1 MNRHRFIVIT
11 VSLLFLSLWAAFTGS
26 AESDYQI
33 GPGDVLK
40 ITIYDHPDLT
50 TVARVDHQGFILF
63 PLAGRVR
70 VGDLSTAGASQTI
83 MAKLG
88 TDYIVNPQVSVFV
101 EEFRSKKV
109 FINGEVTRPG
119 LYELSGPTTLLELVS
134 KAGGLTRGAGRIA
147 TIRRTVGNGGADEK
161 SIEVNIAD
169 LLQSGPETVVDIPL
183 IDGDSVT
190 IAKAAVIYVTGQV
203 NRPSAFTVEPDTT
216 VIKAITMAGGFTPL
230 AAQSKIKIIRKINGI
245 EQVIEKVPL
254 HERLMPE
261 DVMVIPESF
270 F

>member
-1 MNRHRFIVIT
+1 LSV
-11 VSLLFLSLWAAFTGS
+11 LFLSLWAALAVG

-33 GPGDVLK
+33 GAGDVLK

-50 TVARVDHQGFILF
+50 TVARVDHDGYILF
-63 PLAGRVR
+63 PLAGRVQ
-70 VGDLSTAGASQTI
+70 VGGLTTAAASQTI
-83 MAKLG
+83 AAALAAG
-88 TDYIVNPQVSVFV
+88 YIVNPQASVFV

-109 FINGEVTRPG
+109 FIIGEVVRPG

-134 KAGGLTRGAGRIA
+134 KAGGLTRGAGRNA
-147 TIRRTVGNGGADEK
+147 TIRRPMTDGAAGEK
-161 SIEVNIAD
+161 NIEVNIAD
-169 LLQSGPETVVDIPL
+169 LLQSGPESVDVPL
-183 IDGDSVT
+183 MDGDSVT

-216 VIKAITMAGGFTPL
+216 VIKAITMAGGFTTL
-230 AAQSKIKIIRKINGI
+230 AAQGKIKIIRKVNGV
-245 EQVIEKVPL
+245 EQILEKVPL
-254 HERLMPE
+254 HEKLMAE

>member
-1 MNRHRFIVIT
+1 MNSHRFIVFI
-11 VSLLFLSLWAAFTGS
+11 VSLLLFSLWAAFALG

-40 ITIYDHPDLT
+40 ITIYDHPDLM
-50 TVARVDHQGFILF
+50 TVARVDNEGYILF

-70 VGDLSTAGASQTI
+70 VGGLTTSGASQTI
-83 MAKLG
+83 SERLAA
-88 TDYIVNPQVSVFV
+88 DYIVNPQASIFV

-109 FINGEVTRPG
+109 FIIGEVVRPG

-134 KAGGLTRGAGRIA
+134 KAGGLTRGAGRSA
-147 TIRRTVGNGGADEK
+147 TIRRTVANEAAGEK

-169 LLQSGPETVVDIPL
+169 LLQSGSETVDVPL
-183 IDGDSVT
+183 MDGDSVT
-190 IAKAAVIYVTGQV
+190 IAKAAMIYVTGQV

-216 VIKAITMAGGFTPL
+216 VIKAITMAGGFTAL
-230 AAQSKIKIIRKINGI
+230 AAQGKIKIIRKINGL
-245 EQVIEKVPL
+245 EQVLENVPL
-254 HERLMPE
+254 HEMLMPE

>member
-1 MNRHRFIVIT
+1 MKNHRLLLLIF
-11 VSLLFLSLWAAFTGS
+11 LLFFGLSSNCAVG
-26 AESDYQI
+26 AENDYQI
-33 GPGDVLK
+33 GSGDVLK

-50 TVARVDHQGFILF
+50 TVARVDNDGYILF

-70 VGDLSTAGASQTI
+70 IGGLTTANASQT
-83 MAKLG
+83 MATKLAA
-88 TDYIVNPQVSVFV
+88 DFIVNPQVSIFV

-109 FINGEVTRPG
+109 FIIGEVVRPG

-134 KAGGLTRGAGRIA
+134 KAGGLTRGAGRKA
-147 TIRRTVGNGGADEK
+147 TIRRARSNGATEEK

-169 LLQSGPETVVDIPL
+169 LLQSGAESVDIPL
-183 IDGDSVT
+183 LDGDSVT

-230 AAQSKIKIIRKINGI
+230 AAQSKIKIIRKINGV
-245 EQVIEKVPL
+245 EQVIEKVGL
-254 HERLMPE
+254 HEKLMPE

>member
-1 MNRHRFIVIT
+1 MNNHRLIVIIFS
-11 VSLLFLSLWAAFTGS
+11 VLFLSLWASFVIG

-40 ITIYDHPDLT
+40 ISIYDHPDLL
-50 TVARVDHQGFILF
+50 TVARVNNEGYILL
-63 PLAGRVR
+63 PLAGRVL
-70 VGDLSTAGASQTI
+70 VGGQSTSSASQSI
-83 MAKLG
+83 AEQLAA
-88 TDYIVNPQVSVFV
+88 DYIVNPQVSIFV

-109 FINGEVTRPG
+109 FIIGEVVRPG

-134 KAGGLTRGAGRIA
+134 KAGGLTRGAGRNA
-147 TIRRTVGNGGADEK
+147 TIRRSVEKGATGEK
-161 SIEVNIAD
+161 NIEVDIGD
-169 LLQSGPETVVDIPL
+169 LLQSGSETVDVPL

-216 VIKAITMAGGFTPL
+216 VIKAISLAGGFTPL
-230 AAQSKIKIIRKINGI
+230 AAQGKIKIIRKMDG
-245 EQVIEKVPL
+245 VEKVLEKVSL
-254 HERLMPE
+254 HEKLMAE

>member
-1 MNRHRFIVIT
+1 MKNHRFIVIILS
-11 VSLLFLSLWAAFTGS
+11 VLFLSLGAALAVG
-26 AESDYQI
+26 AGSDYQI

-50 TVARVDHQGFILF
+50 TVARVDNDGYILF

-70 VGDLSTAGASQTI
+70 VGDLTTAGASQTI
-83 MAKLG
+83 AAKLAA
-88 TDYIVNPQVSVFV
+88 DYIVNPQASVFV

-109 FINGEVTRPG
+109 FIIGEVVRPG

-134 KAGGLTRGAGRIA
+134 KAGGLTRGAGRNA
-147 TIRRTVGNGGADEK
+147 TIRRTVANGAAGEK
-161 SIEVNIAD
+161 NIEVNIAD
-169 LLQSGPETVVDIPL
+169 LLHSGSATVDIPL
-183 IDGDSVT
+183 MDGDSIT
-190 IAKAAVIYVTGQV
+190 IAKAAVIYVTGEV

-230 AAQSKIKIIRKINGI
+230 AAQGKIRIIRKIDGVEKI
-245 EQVIEKVPL
+245 LEKVPL
-254 HERLMPE
+254 QEKLMPE

>member
-1 MNRHRFIVIT
+1 MNRHRFIVIIF
-11 VSLLFLSLWAAFTGS
+11 SLLLLSLWAAFTGS

-50 TVARVDHQGFILF
+50 TVARVDHQGYILF

-83 MAKLG
+83 TAKLG

-109 FINGEVTRPG
+109 FINGEVIRPG

-134 KAGGLTRGAGRIA
+134 KAGGLTRGAGRNA
-147 TIRRTVGNGGADEK
+147 TIRRTVGNGAADES

-169 LLQSGPETVVDIPL
+169 LLQSGPETVDIPL
-183 IDGDSVT
+183 MDGDSVT

-245 EQVIEKVPL
+245 EQVMEKVPL

>member
-1 MNRHRFIVIT
+1 MIRYRFIVIIF
-11 VSLLFLSLWAAFTGS
+11 SLLFLSLWAVFAVG

-50 TVARVDHQGFILF
+50 TVARVDNQGYILF
-63 PLAGRVR
+63 PLAGRVQI
-70 VGDLSTAGASQTI
+70 GGQSTASASQTI
-83 MAKLG
+83 TAKLAA
-88 TDYIVNPQVSVFV
+88 DYIVNPQVSIFV

-109 FINGEVTRPG
+109 FIIGEVVRPG
-119 LYELSGPTTLLELVS
+119 LYELRGPTTLLELVS
-134 KAGGLTRGAGRIA
+134 KAGGLTKGAGRNA
-147 TIRRTVGNGGADEK
+147 TIRRTGANGGTDEK
-161 SIEVNIAD
+161 SIAVNIAD
-169 LLQSGPETVVDIPL
+169 LLQSGNESVDIPL
-183 IDGDSVT
+183 MDGDSVT

-230 AAQSKIKIIRKINGI
+230 AAQSKIKIIRKINGV
-245 EQVIEKVPL
+245 EHVIEKVPL
-254 HERLMPE
+254 HEILMPE

>member
-1 MNRHRFIVIT
+1 MNRHRFIVII
-11 VSLLFLSLWAAFTGS
+11 VSVLLLSLWAAFTVG

-50 TVARVDHQGFILF
+50 TVARVDNEEYILF
-63 PLAGRVR
+63 PLAGRIR
-70 VGDLSTAGASQTI
+70 VGGQSTASASQTI
-83 MAKLG
+83 AAKLG

-109 FINGEVTRPG
+109 FIIGEVVRPG

-134 KAGGLTRGAGRIA
+134 KAGGLTRGAGRNA
-147 TIRRTVGNGGADEK
+147 TIRRTVATGAADEK
-161 SIEVNIAD
+161 SIEVNIVD
-169 LLQSGPETVVDIPL
+169 LLQSGPETVDVPL
-183 IDGDSVT
+183 MDGDSVT

-203 NRPSAFTVEPDTT
+203 NRPSAFTIDPDTT
-216 VIKAITMAGGFTPL
+216 VIKAITMAGGFTAL
-230 AAQSKIKIIRKINGI
+230 AAQGKIKIIRKINGV
-245 EQVIEKVPL
+245 ERVLEKVPL
-254 HERLMPE
+254 HEKLMPE

>member
-1 MNRHRFIVIT
+1 MNRHRFIVIIFS
-11 VSLLFLSLWAAFTGS
+11 VLLLSLWAAFAVA

-40 ITIYDHPDLT
+40 ITIYDHPDLS
-50 TVARVDHQGFILF
+50 TVARVDNQGEILF

-70 VGDLSTAGASQTI
+70 VGGQSTASASQTI
-83 MAKLG
+83 TTKLG

-109 FINGEVTRPG
+109 IIIGEVVRPG

-134 KAGGLTRGAGRIA
+134 KAGGLTRGAGRDA
-147 TIRRTVGNGGADEK
+147 TIRRTGTNGAADEK
-161 SIEVNIAD
+161 SIVVNIAD
-169 LLQSGPETVVDIPL
+169 LLQSGDETIDVPL
-183 IDGDSVT
+183 MDGDSVT

-230 AAQSKIKIIRKINGI
+230 AAQGKIKIIRKISGV
-245 EQVIEKVPL
+245 EQIIEKVPL